1 LEIGHDPS
9 KADSESNN
17 SLIND
22 ETSCGETFSDDPPP
36 GNYFS
41 CNYFSCNYFSGECI
55 AQECT
60 PNDRIA
66 SKDC

>member
-22 ETSCGETFSDDPPP
+22 ETSCGETCGDDPPP
-36 GNYFS
+36 SNYFS
-41 CNYFSCNYFSGECI
+41 CNYYSCNYFSGECI

-60 PNDRIA
+60 PNDRIT

>member
-22 ETSCGETFSDDPPP
+22 ETSCGETCSDDPPP

-60 PNDRIA
+60 PNDRIT

>member
-22 ETSCGETFSDDPPP
+22 ETSCGETCSDDPPP
-36 GNYFS
+36 G
-41 CNYFSCNYFSGECI
+41 NYFSGECI

-60 PNDRIA
+60 PNDRIT